1 MGKSFQ
7 EDGTQNY
14 LVFQAMQRYFKKLAG
29 VANGSYIYYWKSN
42 GLSQER
48 INYIKTYIHSITPN
62 SSYYS
67 TKIRVEFNGSCLQQD
82 NFTFNRRKAVNIYN
96 VYEISK
102 NIRISKYPTLNKCF
116 FINCKFIRINTGKED
131 YDAS

>member
-1 MGKSFQ
+1 
-7 EDGTQNY
+7 
-14 LVFQAMQRYFKKLAG
+14 MQRYFKKLAG
-29 VANGSYIYYWKSN
+29 VVNGSYIYYWKSN

-48 INYIKTYIHSITPN
+48 INYIKTYIHSITPS

-102 NIRISKYPTLNKCF
+102 NISISKYPTLNKCF
-116 FINCKFIRINTGKED
+116 SINCKFIRINTGKED